1 MDPTGRFLRSG
12 DVGKEGEMTRTL
24 ALTLTVAASWAAA
37 AGADG
42 GGPSPGVSYGAPG
55 VVDHARAVRYVAL
68 PAGPGTTVAVQRVAG
83 GRILRWNY
91 VRGAFGTPV
100 VAWDGSTG
108 GLARNGRR
116 LVLGSPPGY
125 GTPTRFVVLDPR
137 TLRVRARLS
146 LRGAFAFDA
155 LSPGGSLMYLI
166 QYLGRPASGRYAVRA
181 LNLNSGK
188 LYAGAIVDR
197 REPEEKMTG
206 QPVTR
211 AESRDGEW
219 AYTLYGRTNKG
230 PFVHALDTVHRRA
243 FCVDLP
249 WRSTPRWLGQTR
261 MRVANGRL
269 ELRVGRRTMAAID
282 TRTFEVSR
290 G

>member
-1 MDPTGRFLRSG
+1 M
-12 DVGKEGEMTRTL
+12 KRTL
-24 ALTLTVAASWAAA
+24 ALATILGVTWAAVAA
-37 AGADG
+37 ADG
-42 GGPSPGVSYGAPG
+42 GGPSPGVSFGSPG
-55 VVDHARAVRYVAL
+55 LVDAKGKVRYVAL
-68 PAGPGTTVAVQRVAG
+68 PAGDGTTVAALRARTGRVLNWG
-83 GRILRWNY
+83 Y
-91 VRGAFGTPV
+91 VHGIYGVPT
-100 VAWDGSTG
+100 VAWDGSSA

-116 LVLGSPPGY
+116 LVLTTSASY
-125 GTPTRFVVLDPR
+125 GIPTRFVVLNPR
-137 TLRVRARLS
+137 TLRVRARFT

-166 QYLGRPASGRYAVRA
+166 QFLGKPNSGRYAVRA
-181 LNLNSGK
+181 LNLNTRK

-211 AESRDGEW
+211 AESRDGAW
-219 AYTLYGRTNKG
+219 AYTLYGRTNQG

-249 WRSTPRWLGQTR
+249 WHSTPRWLGTTR
-261 MRVANGRL
+261 LRVSGGRL
-269 ELRVGRRTMAAID
+269 ELHVGRRTMATVD
-282 TRTFEVSR
+282 THTFEVSR